1 MLEKFLDRIAFES
14 YEDLKAN
21 YKVHVPAG
29 FNFAYDVV
37 DEWARLDPAKNA
49 LLCVPTRATA
59 VCLPSVS

>member
-37 DEWARLDPAKNA
+37 DEGPGCTLKKMR
-49 LLCVPTRATA
+49 CSGVPTRATA